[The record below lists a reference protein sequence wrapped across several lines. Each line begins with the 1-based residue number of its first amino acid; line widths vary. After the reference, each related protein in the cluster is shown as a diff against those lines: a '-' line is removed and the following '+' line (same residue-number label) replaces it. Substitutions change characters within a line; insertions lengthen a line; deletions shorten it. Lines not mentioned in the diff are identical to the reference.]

1 MAGDEAF
8 FMTSLVL
15 VFGPVWAPIS
25 LTRWSWLQS
34 VFVWAAAL
42 PHALELGT
50 GETCGIECSGD
61 WLFWVYWLNWFC
73 ALAPWNKYGPGRGTG
88 ESNCGRGMVN
98 RWKRE
103 ALLKSSAIFRTSINH
118 EATWGTIRASGR

>member
-42 PHALELGT
+42 PHASELGT

-88 ESNCGRGMVN
+88 ESNCGGGMVN

-103 ALLKSSAIFRTSINH
+103 ALLKSSAIFSNFDKPRGNLRYDTS
-118 EATWGTIRASGR
+118 TW